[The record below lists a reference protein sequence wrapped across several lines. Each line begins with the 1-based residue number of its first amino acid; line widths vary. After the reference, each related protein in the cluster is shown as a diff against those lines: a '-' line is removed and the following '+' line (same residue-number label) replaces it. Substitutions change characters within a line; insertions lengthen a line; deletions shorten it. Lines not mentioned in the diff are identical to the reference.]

1 MQNTP
6 MSRYGDIVNVTS
18 PGAEWPDSLLRDYGQ
33 MMSVRDV
40 ALALNI
46 EESNVRA
53 LLTATHPAGR
63 MPGVKLGKSWRI
75 DRGQLR
81 AFLLA
86 HHNDRLLSSAHIRET
101 NHV

>member
-1 MQNTP
+1 M
-6 MSRYGDIVNVTS
+6 NVTS
-18 PGAEWPDSLLRDYGQ
+18 PTAEWPDSLLRDYGQ

-40 ALALNI
+40 AQALNI

-75 DRGQLR
+75 DRDQLR
-81 AFLLA
+81 VYPLA
-86 HHNDRLLSSAHIRET
+86 HHYDRSLSSTPSREV
-101 NHV
+101 NHG

>member
-1 MQNTP
+1 M
-6 MSRYGDIVNVTS
+6 NVTS
-18 PGAEWPDSLLRDYGQ
+18 PTAEWPASLLRDYGQ
-33 MMSVRDV
+33 MMRVRDV
-40 ALALNI
+40 AQVLNI

-75 DRGQLR
+75 DRDQLR
-81 AFLLA
+81 VYLLA
-86 HHNDRLLSSAHIRET
+86 HHNDRSLSSTQIREA